1 MPYTLACWL
10 SVSAILYY
18 TRRFLPRHGY
28 DKLPLV
34 ALQLHMLG
42 SCWAVQ
48 EPVRISCMWLR
59 YVLSIYLRPK
69 RRVLKVSKMERPC
82 KIYSN
87 RSKSYLAAVFA
98 YRSSKA
104 PLKSSKI
111 QRICRWHLGSQVIPL
126 FVSRIVAQN
135 KYIKR
140 TMDLNRTSAPKKLRV
155 SWNDPPK

>member
-1 MPYTLACWL
+1 MCVCVCPSLFLSSSLNIMPYTLACWL
-10 SVSAILYY
+10 SVSSILYY
-18 TRRFLPRHGY
+18 TRRFLPRHGN

-48 EPVRISCMWLR
+48 EPGRISCMWLR
-59 YVLSIYLRPK
+59 YVSSIYLRPK
-69 RRVLKVSKMERPC
+69 RRVLKVSKMKRQC

-104 PLKSSKI
+104 PLKSSKT
-111 QRICRWHLGSQVIPL
+111 QRICRWHLGSPVIHSLVPEL
-126 FVSRIVAQN
+126 LLKTNI
-135 KYIKR
+135 
-140 TMDLNRTSAPKKLRV
+140 
-155 SWNDPPK
+155 

>member
-1 MPYTLACWL
+1 MTVCPSFFSLPLWISCRIRWHAGYLSALYCTTLADFSHGTDMTSYLWL
-10 SVSAILYY
+10 PFNSTCSARAGRCRSLFESAACGWDMCY
-18 TRRFLPRHGY
+18 H
-28 DKLPLV
+28 
-34 ALQLHMLG
+34 
-42 SCWAVQ
+42 
-48 EPVRISCMWLR
+48 
-59 YVLSIYLRPK
+59 VLSIYLRPK

-111 QRICRWHLGSQVIPL
+111 QRICRWHLGSQVIPF

-135 KYIKR
+135 KYII
-140 TMDLNRTSAPKKLRV
+140 
-155 SWNDPPK
+155 